1 MKAATSGDPTVVGG
15 AARRSTRR
23 EIERWLLAHGAEWRT
38 FELHPL
44 RLDVPTNGDGEL
56 WRAANGLAV
65 LSSADLLT

>member
-1 MKAATSGDPTVVGG
+1 MTSATSGAPPVAGDV
-15 AARRSTRR
+15 ARRSTRR
-23 EIERWLLAHGAEWRT
+23 EIERWLLACAAEGRT